1 MYGLCFEEMIDEGEV
16 GVIVDDFVDPYG
28 FDGAHEWMFLPDVVV
43 VEERVGFSD
52 QVEQI
57 ISPSLL
63 KLGELDHPANTRVDD
78 GLDLGIDILFEL
90 VLQQDDQHFKHMPA
104 L

>member
-63 KLGELDHPANTRVDD
+63 KLGELDHLANTLVDEV
-78 GLDLGIDILFEL
+78 LDLGVDILFEL